1 MQAEVFQAFR
11 MINVP
16 EKEALAAAEALSRRD
31 AEITILKTDLKGDI
45 RDLRA
50 ELQDVKTELKGDIRD
65 LRTELKAEI
74 QDLRTEIQEVK
85 AELKGDIRDL
95 RTELKADIAA
105 LRTELKAEI
114 QDLRTELKADIQ
126 DLRTANLMLKNEL
139 VLHRWMLGTVVALQ
153 VAVFVHAFLHG

>member
-31 AEITILKTDLKGDI
+31 AEITILKTDLKGDV

-74 QDLRTEIQEVK
+74 QDLRTELK
-85 AELKGDIRDL
+85 AEIQD
-95 RTELKADIAA
+95 